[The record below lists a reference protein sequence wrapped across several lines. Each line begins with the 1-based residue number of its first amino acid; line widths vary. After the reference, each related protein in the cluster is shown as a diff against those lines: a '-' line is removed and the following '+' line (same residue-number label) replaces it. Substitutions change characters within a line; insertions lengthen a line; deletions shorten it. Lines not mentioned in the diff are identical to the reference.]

1 MCLYCTCRDN
11 NPVPGMRIGSF
22 ADDPVDH
29 QGEIS
34 YTWTGYPVVGNTDNM
49 NPVPPI
55 GDQFRQQR
63 IGGNGPQAG
72 VDGR

>member
-1 MCLYCTCRDN
+1 M
-11 NPVPGMRIGSF
+11 GSWGS
-22 ADDPVDH
+22 DPKDH

-34 YTWTGYPVVGNTDNM
+34 YTFTGNPVIGNAENM

-55 GDQFRQQR
+55 GDHLRQQC

-72 VDGR
+72 VDG